1 MSYVCLRRGK
11 FVKLLSQ
18 PDLLWKR
25 EMVKHGY
32 VSYNTLCN
40 ETSQGQKTVDS
51 MIESNIIHLR
61 PCAVFPFDIEGMYS
75 EYPIITP
82 HVLCDVLIMKE
93 LLHQHNG

>member
-1 MSYVCLRRGK
+1 MGL
-11 FVKLLSQ
+11 
-18 PDLLWKR
+18 
-25 EMVKHGY
+25 MVKHGY